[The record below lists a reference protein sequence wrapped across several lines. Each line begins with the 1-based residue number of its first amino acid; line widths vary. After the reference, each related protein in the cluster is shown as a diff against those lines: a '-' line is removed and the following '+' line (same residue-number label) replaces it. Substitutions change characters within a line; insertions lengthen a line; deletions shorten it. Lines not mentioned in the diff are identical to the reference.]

1 MTDFIVDSIFY
12 FLIIT
17 IGSPSVGPAAI
28 SSISNEVA
36 ALLTGLLGNFLHF
49 IVNFSVPSGSSD
61 DENLRRIPR
70 NQSIPMPSKINF
82 IALVACI
89 VIIIIAVLLA
99 AVIGIR
105 VPVFA
110 RK

>member
-1 MTDFIVDSIFY
+1 MDENFY
-12 FLIIT
+12 LLII
-17 IGSPSVGPAAI
+17 IAASPSVGPAAI

-70 NQSIPMPSKINF
+70 NQSIQMPCKINF
-82 IALVACI
+82 MALVACI

-105 VPVFA
+105 VPDFG
-110 RK
+110 RR